1 MTDSSGMSLLERL
14 SFALRGEPLARDQIL
29 AELRGAEGLDAQ
41 SLAMVEGVFRI
52 ADMSV
57 RQVMVPRSKMV
68 VLRRDAELEVML
80 DTVVQSA
87 HSRYPVIGEDRDEVV
102 GILLAKDLLAYLYR
116 PGTDGRGAPKF
127 VLRDV
132 LRPAIFIPESKR
144 LNVLL
149 SEFRHNRN
157 HMAIVVDEYGGVA
170 GLVTI
175 EDVLEEIVGE
185 IEDEHDQEEG
195 GLIER
200 LDDRAYGVDALTSLE
215 AFDEAFGSSFSGEG
229 SDTIGGLVAARSGRV
244 PQVGDE
250 VSCGDFLFT
259 VLEGD
264 ARRVRRLRVE
274 RRGG

>member
-1 MTDSSGMSLLERL
+1 MTDNAGMSLLERL

-68 VLRRDAELEVML
+68 VLRRDAGLEAML
-80 DTVVQSA
+80 DTVVESA

-116 PGTDGRGAPKF
+116 PDAERREVPKF

-195 GLIER
+195 GLIES
-200 LDDRAYGVDALTSLE
+200 LDDGAYGVDALTSLE

-229 SDTIGGLVAARSGRV
+229 PDTIGGLVVARSGRV
-244 PQVGDE
+244 PQVSDE
-250 VSCGDFLFT
+250 ISCGDFLFT

-274 RRGG
+274 RRGE